1 MASSS
6 ATPLLLFCLIS
17 ISFATTCHSFSTEEF
32 IQCLQSKT
40 STNNI
45 SELVFFPNTTTYV
58 TLLLS
63 SISNIR
69 FTTPQTSKPLLIFT
83 PTHESHI
90 QASVLCSKN
99 YSLSLRVRSGGHDF
113 EGLSCQSLDNQ
124 PFVILDLTNF
134 RSVTVDEEH
143 STALVEAG
151 ATLGDVYY
159 QIAKQTTTLGFP
171 AGTCPTVG
179 VGGQISAGGVGTL
192 VRKYG
197 LAADNVLD
205 VRLVDVHGRILDKDS
220 MGEDLF
226 WAVRG
231 GGAAS
236 FCVVLSWKL
245 RLVPVPQTVTLFNV
259 AKSLEDGAID
269 IIDKWQHV
277 AYNLP
282 DDLFIETVMQTLMNG
297 TKGAEVVFNGLY
309 LGKSNKALEV
319 MNNRFPEMG
328 VGVNDLKEMSWIQS
342 VLSFA
347 FYPIG
352 SPIEILIDRSLQQ
365 KGNFKA
371 KSDYAV
377 NILPRSALKILWNS
391 LLQVDRAAVYFEPYG
406 GKMAEIPEFHTPF
419 PHRKGSL
426 FNILYLVAWAEEAE
440 ENLNWVRN
448 LYNQMTPYV
457 SKNPRGAYLN
467 YRDLDLGRNE
477 GRNTSY
483 SMAEVWGHK
492 YFKSNFLRLALVKGK
507 VDPDDFFWNEQSIPP
522 LVPVRFD

>member
-6 ATPLLLFCLIS
+6 ATPLLLLCLIS
-17 ISFATTCHSFSTEEF
+17 ISFGTTCHSFTTEQF
-32 IQCLQSKT
+32 VQCLQSKT
-40 STNNI
+40 LPNNI
-45 SELVFFPNTTTYV
+45 SELLYFPNTTSYSTV
-58 TLLLS
+58 LLS

-69 FTTPQTSKPLLIFT
+69 
-83 PTHESHI
+83 
-90 QASVLCSKN
+90 
-99 YSLSLRVRSGGHDF
+99 VRSGGHDL
-113 EGLSCQSLDNQ
+113 EGLSYRTVDNQ
-124 PFVILDLTNF
+124 SFMILDLTDY
-134 RSVTVDEEH
+134 RKVTVDVEH
-143 STALVEAG
+143 RTALPTKAQH
-151 ATLGDVYY
+151 LDS
-159 QIAKQTTTLGFP
+159 P

-179 VGGQISAGGVGTL
+179 VGGQIGAGGVGTL

-231 GGAAS
+231 GGAVS
-236 FCVVLSWKL
+236 FCVVLLWKL

-259 AKSLEDGAID
+259 RKSLQDGAID

-282 DDLFIETVMQTLMNG
+282 EELFIETVMQTLMNG
-297 TKGAEVVFNGLY
+297 TKGAEVFFNGLY
-309 LGKSNKALEV
+309 LGKSNEALQV
-319 MNNRFPEMG
+319 MNNRFPELG
-328 VGVNDLKEMSWIQS
+328 VKASDLNEMSWIQS

-347 FYPIG
+347 LYP
-352 SPIEILIDRSLQQ
+352 SDSSIEILLDRSLQQ
-365 KGNFKA
+365 KANFKA

-377 NILPRSALKILWNS
+377 NLLPKDALNILWNS
-391 LLQVDRAAVYFEPYG
+391 LLQVDRAAIYFEPYG
-406 GKMAEIPEFHTPF
+406 GKMAEIPEFQTPF

-426 FNILYLVAWAEEAE
+426 FNILYLVAWADEAEAE

-457 SKNPRGAYLN
+457 SKIPRGAYLN
-467 YRDLDLGRNE
+467 YRDLDLGMNE

-483 SMAEVWGHK
+483 FMAEVWGHK
-492 YFKSNFLRLALVKGK
+492 YFKSNFLRLALVKGQ
-507 VDPDDFFWNEQSIPP
+507 VDPHNFFYYEQSIPP
-522 LVPVRFD
+522 LLHA

>member
-1 MASSS
+1 MASGS
-6 ATPLLLFCLIS
+6 ATPLKLLCLIS
-17 ISFATTCHSFSTEEF
+17 IALATTCHSFSNEEF
-32 IQCLQSKT
+32 LHCLQSKT
-40 STNNI
+40 SIKNL
-45 SELVFFPNTTTYV
+45 SQLVYFPNTTSYSS
-58 TLLLS
+58 LLTS
-63 SISNIR
+63 SVSNTR
-69 FTTPQTSKPLLIFT
+69 FTTPQTPKPLLIFT
-83 PTHESHI
+83 PSHESHV
-90 QASVLCSKN
+90 QASVLCSK
-99 YSLSLRVRSGGHDF
+99 YYALSLRVRSGGHDF
-113 EGLSCQSLDNQ
+113 EGLSYQSLDNQ
-124 PFVILDLTNF
+124 PFIVLDLTNL
-134 RSVTVDEEH
+134 RSVNVDVKH
-143 STALVEAG
+143 RTALVEAG
-151 ATLGDVYY
+151 ATIGDVYY
-159 QIAKQTTTLGFP
+159 HIAKQTTTFGFP
-171 AGTCPTVG
+171 AGTCPTVA
-179 VGGQISAGGVGTL
+179 VGGLISGGGVGTL

-197 LAADNVLD
+197 LSADNVLD

-259 AKSLEDGAID
+259 RKSLKDGAID

-282 DDLFIETVMQTLMNG
+282 EDLFIETVIQTQVNG
-297 TKGAEVVFNGLY
+297 TKGVEVVFNGLY

-319 MNNRFPEMG
+319 MNHRFPEMG
-328 VGVNDLKEMSWIQS
+328 VGVKDLKEVSWVQS
-342 VLSFA
+342 VKSFA
-347 FYPIG
+347 FYPIN
-352 SPIEILIDRSLQQ
+352 SPLEILIDRSLQQ

-371 KSDYAV
+371 RSDYAV

-391 LLQVDRAAVYFEPYG
+391 LLRVDRAAVYFEPYG
-406 GKMAEIPEFHTPF
+406 GKMAEIPESHIPF

-426 FNILYLVAWAEEAE
+426 FIILYLVAWGAEEAE
-440 ENLNWVRN
+440 KNSNWIRN

-483 SMAEVWGHK
+483 SMAEVWGTK
-492 YFKSNFLRLALVKGK
+492 YLKSNFKRLALVKGE
-507 VDPDDFFWNEQSIPP
+507 VDPDNFFWNEQSIPP
-522 LVPVRFD
+522 LIL

>member
-6 ATPLLLFCLIS
+6 AIPLLLLCLIS
-17 ISFATTCHSFSTEEF
+17 ISLATTCHSFSTEQF
-32 IQCLQSKT
+32 LQCLQSKT
-40 STNNI
+40 STKNI
-45 SELVFFPNTTTYV
+45 SQQLFFPNTTSYS

-63 SISNIR
+63 SISNAR
-69 FTTPQTSKPLLIFT
+69 FTTSQTSKPLLIFT
-83 PTHESHI
+83 PSHESHI
-90 QASVLCSKN
+90 QASVLCSKT
-99 YSLSLRVRSGGHDF
+99 YSLSLRVRSGGHDL
-113 EGLSCQSLDNQ
+113 EGLSYRTVGNQ
-124 PFVILDLTNF
+124 RFIILDLTNF
-134 RSVTVDEEH
+134 RSVTVDIEH
-143 STALVEAG
+143 RTALVEAG
-151 ATLGDVYY
+151 ATVGDLYY

-171 AGTCPTVG
+171 AGTSPTVG

-231 GGAAS
+231 GGAVS

-259 AKSLEDGAID
+259 AKSLQDGAID

-282 DDLFIETVMQTLMNG
+282 EDLFIETLMQTLMNG
-297 TKGAEVVFNGLY
+297 TKGAEVFFNGLY
-309 LGKSNKALEV
+309 LGKSNEALQV
-319 MNNRFPEMG
+319 MNNRFPEL
-328 VGVNDLKEMSWIQS
+328 GVNASDLNEMSWIQS

-347 FYPIG
+347 LYPID
-352 SPIEILIDRSLQQ
+352 SPIEILTDRSVQQ
-365 KGNFKA
+365 KANFKA

-377 NILPRSALKILWNS
+377 NLLPRAALKILWDS
-391 LLQVDRAAVYFEPYG
+391 LLQVDRAAIYFEPYG
-406 GKMAEIPEFHTPF
+406 GKMAEIPEFQIPF

-426 FNILYLVAWAEEAE
+426 FSILYLVAWTEEAE
-440 ENLNWVRN
+440 KNLDWVRN

-483 SMAEVWGHK
+483 SMAEVWGRK
-492 YFKSNFLRLALVKGK
+492 YFKSNFLRLTLVKGE
-507 VDPDDFFWNEQSIPP
+507 VDPADFFWNEQSIPP
-522 LVPVRFD
+522 LVLLKLY